1 MAKWDW
7 LERPP
12 APYTPGFLARVLVK
26 AALLFVALNAAF
38 ALLDPLPALGRLS
51 LYNRLFPG
59 RHRLPYGED
68 PARSYNLSLWSLEAM
83 LESHQVARPKAA
95 GEFRVLV
102 MGDSSVWGVLLRPDE
117 TLAAYLDAGG
127 YAAPDGRT
135 MRFYNLGHPIM
146 ALTKDLMLLDA
157 AMAYQP
163 DLILWPVTLQS
174 FPRGQQL
181 EAPLVQH
188 NAAAVRRLIAA
199 YGLALDPADPRLL
212 DDSFLDRT
220 IIGRRRDLA
229 DLLRLQLYGA
239 VWAATGIDQFYPE
252 TYEPRR
258 SDFEPDA
265 AWQGLTPET
274 GLLDDFLAW
283 DVVEAF
289 FARAGDLPV
298 LLVNEPVFISSGQN
312 SDLRYNFW
320 YPRWAY
326 DAYRS
331 RLFERAQANGWP
343 VLDVWDAIA
352 PDEFTDS
359 PVHLTPAGS
368 QQLAD
373 LIALVLLKIAG
384 QP

>member
-7 LERPP
+7 LERPA
-12 APYTPGFLARVLVK
+12 APYTPGFLLRVLVK
-26 AALLFVALNAAF
+26 AALLFAALNAAF
-38 ALLDPLPALGRLS
+38 ALLDPLPALGQLS

-68 PARSYNLSLWSLEAM
+68 PARSYNLSLWNLNAM
-83 LESHQVARPKAA
+83 LESHEVARPKAA

-117 TLAAYLDAGG
+117 TLAAYLNAGG

-157 AMAYQP
+157 AMAYRP

-220 IIGRRRDLA
+220 IVGRRRDLA

-239 VWAATGIDQFYPE
+239 AWAATGIDQFYPE
-252 TYEPRR
+252 TYDLRR

-274 GLLDDFLAW
+274 GLPEDFLAW

-289 FARAGDLPV
+289 FARAGDVPV
-298 LLVNEPVFISSGQN
+298 LLVNEPVFISSGRN

-320 YPRWAY
+320 YPRWVY

-331 RLFERAQANGWP
+331 RLFERSQADGWP

-352 PDEFTDS
+352 SDEFTDS

-368 QQLAD
+368 RRLAD
-373 LIALVLLKIAG
+373 LIAPVALKIMG

>member
-26 AALLFVALNAAF
+26 AALLFAALNAAF
-38 ALLDPLPALGRLS
+38 ALLDPLPALGQLS

-68 PARSYNLSLWSLEAM
+68 PARSYNLSLWNLNAM
-83 LESHQVARPKAA
+83 LESHEVARPKAA

-127 YAAPDGRT
+127 YATPDGRT

-212 DDSFLDRT
+212 DDSSLDRT

-239 VWAATGIDQFYPE
+239 AWAATGIDQFYPE

-258 SDFEPDA
+258 SDFESDA

-274 GLLDDFLAW
+274 GLPEDFLAW

-289 FARAGDLPV
+289 FARAGDVPV

-320 YPRWAY
+320 YPRWVY

-331 RLFERAQANGWP
+331 RLFERSQADGWP

-368 QQLAD
+368 RRLAD
-373 LIALVLLKIAG
+373 LIAPILLKIAE